1 MESKNW
7 SNGSYLDC
15 ICIYATTK
23 TNKEIISIKTRIV
36 VASRQEIPLC
46 SRRDVEGC
54 WDVGKFSYL
63 NLDGAEV
70 GINLIIINMQFYACM
85 PYIFKQI
92 IDFLKF

>member
-1 MESKNW
+1 M
-7 SNGSYLDC
+7 
-15 ICIYATTK
+15 CIYATTK

-36 VASRQEIPLC
+36 VASRQEISLC
-46 SRRDVEGC
+46 SRRDVEGF

-70 GINLIIINMQFYACM
+70 GINFIIINMQFYAHV

-92 IDFLKF
+92 INFLKF